1 MYVNIKHIEMG
12 VVGNENGIQKERESI
27 YLFRGVL
34 SGSRKE
40 LQSKFFKKN
49 WNVIVPFANTRHS
62 LPFIFSIFYLYRIKL

>member
-34 SGSRKE
+34 SGSGKE
-40 LQSKFFKKN
+40 LQSKFFKK
-49 WNVIVPFANTRHS
+49 IGM
-62 LPFIFSIFYLYRIKL
+62 